1 MQHRTQNPNPL
12 ADPWGDYWSLRGLWG
27 NLFGLLNPKWEVCPI
42 TGPSPCG
49 TWELL
54 SSLSPGSLT
63 TKLFPWQPHLLE
75 LTETWVGLSLPTGL
89 PSSRHFLSYP
99 CLCRSQRSNQ
109 KTTLTFTLLCPNFF
123 HAPNPLLHWHLGL
136 GPLVSSQ
143 VITGDSFP
151 LFLLTHPTLCFLN
164 TVGFWKSLTNVLFP
178 PPGRPFSLLSILKI

>member
-1 MQHRTQNPNPL
+1 MGSVPHNWALTLWDMGITQFTLSRVTYYQAVSMAATPSGTHR
-12 ADPWGDYWSLRGLWG
+12 
-27 NLFGLLNPKWEVCPI
+27 NLG
-42 TGPSPCG
+42 GA
-49 TWELL
+49 
-54 SSLSPGSLT
+54 
-63 TKLFPWQPHLLE
+63 QP
-75 LTETWVGLSLPTGL
+75 PTGL

-99 CLCRSQRSNQ
+99 FLCRSQRSNQ